1 MSTYSETELQSV
13 REALEQQRQVLTERI
28 RADLSDSEQNQFQ
41 AILGR
46 SAGDSSDEALA
57 TSLADLS
64 AARLNHEVRQW
75 RELDAA
81 AIRMSS
87 PDFGVCEDCGAII
100 PVQRLLANP
109 SAVRCVACQE
119 VHEKTYSSQPH
130 GSL

>member
-13 REALEQQRQVLTERI
+13 REALEQQRRALMENI
-28 RADLSDSEQNQFQ
+28 RAGLSESEQNQFS

-64 AARLNHEVRQW
+64 AARLNLDVRQW

-81 AIRMSS
+81 AIRLNN
-87 PDFGVCEDCGAII
+87 PDFGVCEDCGGTI
-100 PVQRLLANP
+100 PVARLLANP